1 VLSDA
6 VITGQDRPFAGA
18 LAWLNATEARALL
31 GAGVRPDGE
40 LVVSEELA
48 KTLAQALAGHNAG
61 AGSAARIE
69 RLAVLTR
76 PPDLDAGEITDKGY
90 INQRRVLDRRAG
102 LIELLY
108 ADPPPPG
115 VITPAAASAV

>member
-1 VLSDA
+1 
-6 VITGQDRPFAGA
+6 QDRPFAGA
-18 LAWLNATEARALL
+18 LTWLNATEARALL
-31 GAGVRPDGE
+31 GAGAPPDGE
-40 LVVSEELA
+40 LVISEKLA
-48 KTLAQALAGHNAG
+48 ATLAQALARHNAG

-69 RLAVLTR
+69 RLGVMTR

>member
-18 LAWLNATEARALL
+18 LAWLNPAEAAKLTGD
-31 GAGVRPDGE
+31 GAAHRGE
-40 LVVSEELA
+40 LMVSEELA
-48 KTLAQALAGHNAG
+48 GILSLALASHNAG
-61 AGSAARIE
+61 AGSASRIE
-69 RLAVLTR
+69 RLAVLAR

-90 INQRRVLDRRAG
+90 INQRRVLDRRAA

-108 ADPPPPG
+108 ADPPSPG
-115 VITPAAASAV
+115 VITPSAAGR